1 MNRLLALLTPLET
14 LIATANISRN
24 ASLLIVLVAALQLAG
39 CASTVEKDANKN
51 LFQQALVMQKVQ
63 SHDATGN
70 TSGKP
75 RVSKKVATAHQ
86 DKIEWIFSAPQMQPD
101 ATQKHEL
108 FMWFSQLKNY
118 NDNPILLQLGPDW
131 ISSYKRGNVLRQMI
145 PRGIL
150 IEQQYDDTLPEHQ
163 IIFSLKNNN
172 ERLVNAKGGL

>member
-1 MNRLLALLTPLET
+1 MNRL
-14 LIATANISRN
+14 IATRRISSN
-24 ASLLIVLVAALQLAG
+24 AAILIVLAAALQLAG

-63 SHDATGN
+63 SHGAPDG
-70 TSGKP
+70 TSGKT
-75 RVSKKVATAHQ
+75 RINKKVVMADQ
-86 DKIEWIFSAPQMQPD
+86 DKIEWIFSAQQMQPD

-131 ISSYKRGNVLRQMI
+131 ISSYKRGNVLRNMI

-150 IEQQYDDTLPEHQ
+150 IEQQYDDRLPEHQ

-172 ERLVNAKGGL
+172 AQLVNAKGVL